1 MLTYGRERMLSTLA
15 GFMALILLAPSADSA
30 RTPPRLNQIHKISQ
44 PSPSSLKISK
54 SSNNDM
60 PMLQFQFAADSSAL
74 IPNQAPCIPPLG
86 FSRFLDAIGI
96 LVIRMSNTV
105 QCGRR
110 LKILFYTHVM
120 LQITAVLL
128 ATAGAVLSMKNFENS
143 FNNTHQRIGLAL
155 YGFILLQPFIGFL
168 RPNRGVRIRSI
179 WYFVHWILGIGICTV
194 GIANVYIGLH
204 TYHERASRSVELWTV
219 LFTVEVSFI
228 AFVYLLQ
235 GRWDYVMKQGVNPV
249 LGVTSYGLQSFKC
262 KLKEKSNPDLMAET
276 VALWK
281 KTTWNAK
288 DVNHVKLF

>member
-1 MLTYGRERMLSTLA
+1 MLTFGRERMLSTLA
-15 GFMALILLAPSADSA
+15 GCMALILLAPSADSA
-30 RTPPRLNQIHKISQ
+30 RIPPRLNQIHKISQ
-44 PSPSSLKISK
+44 PSPSSLKLTPQLSFQIKLHAFLLWASVGFL
-54 SSNNDM
+54 M
-60 PMLQFQFAADSSAL
+60 P
-74 IPNQAPCIPPLG
+74 
-86 FSRFLDAIGI
+86 IGI

-128 ATAGAVLSMKNFENS
+128 ATAGAVLSIKNFENS

-179 WYFVHWILGIGICTV
+179 WYFVHWILGIGICTA

-235 GRWDYVMKQGVNPV
+235 GRWDYVMKQGVNP
-249 LGVTSYGLQSFKC
+249 GDEQIRPTDHVTSPSGSVH
-262 KLKEKSNPDLMAET
+262 KELAVMS
-276 VALWK
+276 
-281 KTTWNAK
+281 
-288 DVNHVKLF
+288 